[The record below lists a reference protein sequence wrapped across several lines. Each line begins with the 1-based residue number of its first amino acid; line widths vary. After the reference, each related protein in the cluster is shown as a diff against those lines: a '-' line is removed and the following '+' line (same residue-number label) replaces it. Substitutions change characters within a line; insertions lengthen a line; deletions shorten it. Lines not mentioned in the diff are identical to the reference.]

1 MAVVE
6 SFLISLFTFSTSWA
20 APTTACLKVT
30 IVSGKGVEMD
40 GKYILKESVG
50 EKPSEE
56 CMDGCIYY
64 KDENKE
70 DEYCFMAVEEAE
82 AAFVQCEVSI

>member
-1 MAVVE
+1 
-6 SFLISLFTFSTSWA
+6 
-20 APTTACLKVT
+20 
-30 IVSGKGVEMD
+30 MD